1 MQAQWVDAEVD
12 PIGSTNEEWKKAS
25 VRYGIDPLGFQIIG
39 NAGRTLGS
47 LGLNTAT
54 NFLLGDDL
62 GRAAATGLT
71 QTATGRLLG
80 ELAFRS
86 VNPLN
91 YKTKVAAEAVAM
103 IRSIPASIVGNY
115 LGGYGYDRIFPE
127 GVEAAQ
133 AQQIVNR
140 HDAAMNGN
148 PINDYLA
155 NTQKLVWM

>member
-1 MQAQWVDAEVD
+1 MDAQWVEVEVD

-25 VRYGIDPLGFQIIG
+25 VRYGIDPIGFQVIG
-39 NAGRTLGS
+39 NTARTLGS
-47 LGLNTAT
+47 LGFNTAS
-54 NFLLGDDL
+54 NVLLGDDL
-62 GRAAATGLT
+62 GRASGTALA

-91 YKTKVAAEAVAM
+91 YKTKIAAEAAAM
-103 IRSIPASIVGNY
+103 LRSIPASIVGNY

-133 AQQIVNR
+133 AQQIIDKHN
-140 HDAAMNGN
+140 ASMNGN
-148 PINDYLA
+148 RVNSYLV
-155 NTQKLVWM
+155 NT